1 MFTTFTGDGDILKA
15 IELGHLE
22 DDDMEK
28 DVFEQTLI
36 NQQNGFKHQ
45 KMAVDSGYWPTY
57 RFNPDNAAKGKNP
70 LTLDYKKPKVS
81 VEEYVYTENRFKML
95 TKMDPERA
103 KALLKKSQENVDS
116 VWKDYEHMASLDFS
130 DKKED

>member
-1 MFTTFTGDGDILKA
+1 MR
-15 IELGHLE
+15 H
-22 DDDMEK
+22 
-28 DVFEQTLI
+28 
-36 NQQNGFKHQ
+36 GFKHQ

-57 RFNPDNAAKGKNP
+57 RFNPENVAKGKNP

-103 KALLKKSQENVDS
+103 KMLLKSSQAHVDS
-116 VWKDYEHMASLDFS
+116 VWKDYSHMASLDFS
-130 DKKED
+130 EKKED